1 MLFHERTYS
10 VLIVSSSEKFI
21 ASITGLL
28 PSYFYYPIHSVNNI
42 ASAKRT
48 ILEKHYDIVVIN
60 APLPDDFG
68 TDFAIRLSA
77 SKDIVCLMFIKSELE
92 QDISEKVHDQGVYT
106 LAKPNSAQ
114 AIRTA
119 MNYLTTT
126 RERMRILEKKSLSLE
141 DKMEEIK
148 LVNRA
153 KWLLIDRLH
162 MTEED
167 SHHYLERQAM
177 NRGVSRRQIA
187 ENIINTYK

>member
-21 ASITGLL
+21 SSITGLL
-28 PSYFYYPIHSVNNI
+28 PSYFYYPISSVNNI

-48 ILEKHYDIVVIN
+48 ILEKHYDIVIIN
-60 APLPDDFG
+60 SPLPDDFG
-68 TDFAIRLSA
+68 TDFAIRLST
-77 SKDIVCLMFIKSELE
+77 SKDMVCLMFVKSELE

-114 AIRTA
+114 TIQKA